1 MSEGAEYHP
10 INHGPPITIPEPP
23 ARPTWAGA
31 VIKDQSLW
39 FKCGYGPLKVKLN
52 PVVTIMS
59 VAIIVAFILW
69 CVLES
74 ARKFLYIFFNC
85 SLILENSAEEKH
97 ISIYIYFKVDLFIV
111 VYIGTV

>member
-74 ARKFLYIFFNC
+74 ARKFLYLF
-85 SLILENSAEEKH
+85 LQ
-97 ISIYIYFKVDLFIV
+97 LFIDSRELCRKET
-111 VYIGTV
+111 YLYLHIF

>member
-74 ARKFLYIFFNC
+74 ARKFLYLN
-85 SLILENSAEEKH
+85 LQ
-97 ISIYIYFKVDLFIV
+97 LFIDSRELFQRET
-111 VYIGTV
+111 YLYLHIF